1 MKTIKISAVIS
12 AVTIMAAA
20 SVSAYALPYRD
31 YLYKTEEKDIN
42 GEIQYNDKL
51 IITSM
56 FVDKDK
62 AVHILAAKHSKRED
76 AGRFRDVWMYDIG
89 SDGKAAETDRLGW
102 YEYANPGTEMYKQ
115 NFYNDMKECTEGE
128 FESKFTKY
136 DSMTPVVL
144 DEAMFPDENSARNN
158 EISVVAGESAAA
170 PTGIILKKD
179 SALKLI
185 WKCSD
190 TSVAEIIED
199 GKVKGLK
206 PGIADI
212 TVTIEGMDEPV
223 CKFSVNVKSES
234 ELN

>member
-31 YLYKTEEKDIN
+31 YLYKTEEREIN
-42 GEIQYNDKL
+42 GEVHYYDKL
-51 IITSM
+51 VNTSM
-56 FVDKDK
+56 FIDKDK
-62 AVHILAAKHSKRED
+62 AVHILAAKHSNRED
-76 AGRFRDVWMYDIG
+76 AGRFRDIWMYDIG

-144 DEAMFPDENSARNN
+144 DEGMFSDEDSTNN
-158 EISVVAGESAAA
+158 KEISVAAGESVTA
-170 PTGIILKKD
+170 PTGVILKKD

-206 PGIADI
+206 PGIAEI
-212 TVTIEGMDEPV
+212 TGTIEGMDGPV